1 MPDSAETT
9 IALQRSQLPALY
21 LAWSARSDEMQR
33 NVLRAVRTS
42 LGGAV
47 AAAVLSLFEVNVG
60 DDVDLAALVA
70 SAGFLVSLFA
80 SAWLLWKRP
89 ERAWYDAR
97 AGAESVKTLAWQFA
111 VGGGD
116 FARSDDEDEVRRRFL
131 ARVTEILD
139 GIGSVGT
146 SVAASGE
153 QVTPAMLELRAAPL
167 TVRERSYLEGRI
179 ADQQT
184 WYAAKAA
191 WNERRR
197 KAWAMATLAVQALG
211 VAAGV
216 ARAFFGLE
224 VDLLGLAA
232 ALVAAITAW
241 ARAKDYAELTE
252 AYSVTAQEISLLSN
266 QPVPGNEDGWAEFVE
281 GAERAFSR
289 EHTLWRARKGH
300 VQLG

>member
-1 MPDSAETT
+1 MPDSDKTT
-9 IALQRSQLPALY
+9 VALEQGQLPALY

-33 NVLRAVRTS
+33 NVLLAVKAS

-47 AAAVLSLFEVNVG
+47 VAAILSLFEVNVG
-60 DDVDLAALVA
+60 DDVNFAALVA
-70 SAGFLVSLFA
+70 SVGFLISLFA

-97 AGAESVKTLAWQFA
+97 AGAESVKTLSWQYA
-111 VGGGD
+111 VGGGE
-116 FARSDDEDEVRRRFL
+116 FGRSDDEAEVRSRFL
-131 ARVTEILD
+131 ARITEILD
-139 GIGSVGT
+139 GIGTVGT

-153 QVTPAMLELRAAPL
+153 QVTPAMLKLRAAPL
-167 TVRERSYLEGRI
+167 AVRKNAYLDGRI
-179 ADQQT
+179 SDQQT

-197 KAWAMATLAVQALG
+197 KAWAVTTLTVQTLAVT
-211 VAAGV
+211 AGV

-241 ARAKDYAELTE
+241 TRTKDYAELTE
-252 AYSVTAQEISLLSN
+252 AYSVTAQEISLLSS
-266 QPVPGNEDGWAEFVE
+266 QPFPSDEDGWAEFVE

-289 EHTLWRARKGH
+289 EHTLWRARKSH